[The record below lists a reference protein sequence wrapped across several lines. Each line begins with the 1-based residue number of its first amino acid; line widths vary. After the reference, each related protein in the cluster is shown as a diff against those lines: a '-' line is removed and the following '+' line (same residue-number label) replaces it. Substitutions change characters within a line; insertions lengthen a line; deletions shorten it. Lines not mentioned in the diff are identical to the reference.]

1 MTLVLDGQSVSRGI
15 VIAPVTLLHRDR
27 PEVREESITAAE
39 IEAET
44 ARYERALRETR
55 EQLQTLR
62 ERIPADVPA
71 DIGSFIDTYLL
82 MLDDAAF
89 SEVPLAII
97 RDRHCTAEWALQLQR
112 EELIA
117 VFEAM
122 ADPYLQTRKDDIE
135 YMVCRLQGHL
145 HALHR
150 PGDAVTEAT
159 GLRGRIVAAED
170 FTPEDVMLFYHDG
183 VGALVCEAGGAHSH
197 AAILARGLGLP
208 TIVACH
214 GVLDYLI
221 EDETVLIDASA
232 GLVLAE
238 ASEVEIAAF
247 EARRERMERRQ
258 AELGRLRQAPARSLD
273 GREVALRANI
283 EMEEDLTAMVE
294 AGADGCGLF
303 RTEMLFIERRSFPD
317 EEEQFKA
324 YRRVLR
330 CLDGRMLTIRTLD
343 LGVDKAM
350 PGHIEDGEHSVNPA
364 LGLRSIRYS
373 LRRPDVF
380 AEQVRAILRVSA
392 LGPVRLMLP
401 MLTGLEE
408 VHQARRLIDEQ
419 RRQLAALGVAFD
431 PDMPVGGMIEVPA
444 AALTAAALARDLDF
458 LSIGTNDLIQ
468 YTLAVDRLDESV
480 GYLYNPLH
488 PAVLRLIRIT
498 VEAARAARIPLSIC
512 GEIAG
517 DPRYTRLLLAL
528 GLRDFSMAP
537 ASLLEV
543 KDVIRHS
550 RIDLLE
556 SQIPQLDALGTA
568 SEVTAFVAVL
578 NACSG

>member
-15 VIAPVTLLHRDR
+15 VIAPVSLLHRDR
-27 PEVREESITAAE
+27 PEIREQSIAAAE
-39 IEAET
+39 VGAEV
-44 ARYERALRETR
+44 ARYERALSEAR

-62 ERIPADVPA
+62 ARIPSDVPA

-82 MLDDAAF
+82 MLEDAAF
-89 SEVPLAII
+89 SEIPLATI
-97 RDRHCTAEWALQLQR
+97 RERHCTAEWALQLQR
-112 EELIA
+112 DELIA

-135 YMVCRLQGHL
+135 YMVCRLQDNL
-145 HALHR
+145 HALYR
-150 PGDAVTEAT
+150 PGGAVTTPAD
-159 GLRGRIVAAED
+159 LRGRIVVAED

-208 TIVACH
+208 TIVACY
-214 GVLDYLI
+214 GVLDYLL
-221 EDETVLIDASA
+221 EDETVLIDAAA
-232 GLVLAE
+232 GIVVAE
-238 ASEVEIAAF
+238 ASEVETAAF
-247 EARRERMERRQ
+247 EARRERLQRRQ
-258 AELGRLRQAPARSLD
+258 AELGRLREAPARSLD
-273 GREVALRANI
+273 GRDIALRANI
-283 EMEEDLTAMVE
+283 EMEEDLAATAE
-294 AGADGCGLF
+294 AGAEGCGLF
-303 RTEMLFIERRSFPD
+303 RTEMMFIERRAFPD
-317 EEEQFKA
+317 EEEQFNA
-324 YRRVLR
+324 YRRALR
-330 CLDGRMLTIRTLD
+330 CLDGRTLTIRTLD
-343 LGVDKAM
+343 LGADKAL
-350 PGHIEDGEHSVNPA
+350 PGLIEGDEHAANPA

-373 LRRPDVF
+373 LHRPDVF
-380 AEQVRAILRVSA
+380 AEQVRAILRTSA

-419 RRQLAALGVAFD
+419 RRQLAAHGVAFD
-431 PDMPVGGMIEVPA
+431 PDMPIGGMIEVPA
-444 AALTAAALARDLDF
+444 AALTAGALARDLDF

-480 GYLYNPLH
+480 AYLYNPLH
-488 PAVLRLIRIT
+488 PAVLRLIRLT
-498 VEAARAARIPLSIC
+498 VEAAQAARIPLSIC

-528 GLRDFSMAP
+528 GLRDFSMSP

-550 RIDLLE
+550 HIDRLE
-556 SQIPQLDALGTA
+556 AQIPQFDALGTA

-578 NACSG
+578 NACN